1 MNILYIQEKKN
12 TSLKKGGNIKICYK
26 LNKEFSTDGVT
37 LSVKA
42 RPQFFDE
49 KHFINEAVK
58 FPVALLEN
66 TKLALIDKIF
76 VTVCV

>member
-1 MNILYIQEKKN
+1 MKILYIQEKQKFI
-12 TSLKKGGNIKICYK
+12 KKGGNIKICYK

-49 KHFINEAVK
+49 QHFVNEAVK

-76 VTVCV
+76 VTVRV